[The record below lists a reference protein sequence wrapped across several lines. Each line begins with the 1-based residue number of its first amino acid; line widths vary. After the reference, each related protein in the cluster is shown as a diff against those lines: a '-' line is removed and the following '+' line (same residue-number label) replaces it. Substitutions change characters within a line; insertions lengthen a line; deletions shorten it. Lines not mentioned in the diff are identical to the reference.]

1 VSRSPTLSQTPASVT
16 AARLVAHLARIVAV
30 LSVAARAAM
39 VAMDVGWVI
48 EGRQPFGEVVSGALP
63 FALSVG
69 GALAVWW
76 LSSRVLAST
85 RSLLNAPQSSPDLPS
100 A

>member
-1 VSRSPTLSQTPASVT
+1 VSETPASVT
-16 AARLVAHLARIVAV
+16 AARTVAHLARIVAV
-30 LSVAARAAM
+30 LAVAARAAM
-39 VAMDVGWVI
+39 VAMRVGWVM
-48 EGRQPFGEVVSGALP
+48 EGRQPFGEVAGGVLP

-85 RSLLNAPQSSPDLPS
+85 RTPLNAPAGQP
-100 A
+100 